1 MEAETMQL
9 IYLGVIA
16 LAVMT
21 RNIIGWLKSNQKFDW
36 RQFVV
41 SSLPAL
47 VVGGTAAFDV
57 EPVWSLKTAF
67 ALFLAAGGFA
77 EFQSLAMPS
86 KKLGR
91 ALFAKK

>member
-1 MEAETMQL
+1 MEAEAMQL
-9 IYLGVIA
+9 VYLGVIA

-41 SSLPAL
+41 STFPAL
-47 VVGGTAAFDV
+47 IVGGAAAFDV

-67 ALFLAAGGFA
+67 FLFLAAGGFA
-77 EFQSLAMPS
+77 EFQSLVAPS

-91 ALFAKK
+91 VFFAKK